1 MSLGGGGQGQQQ
13 LQQLSQ
19 EIQAIE
25 GEIEELEADIDDL
38 RQEQRD
44 MDEAIDALGQID
56 TGSTIQVPLGGGAY
70 VRAEVQDLDEVVVS
84 LGGDYA
90 AELEEDDAV
99 DALETR
105 KGAIDDQIE
114 TVTEEKQELES
125 EREQLEAQAQ
135 QMQQQMQQQQMQQMQ
150 QMADEADDGDE

>member
-13 LQQLSQ
+13 LQQISQ

-25 GEIEELEADIDDL
+25 AEIEELEGDIDDL
-38 RQEQRD
+38 RDEQRAI
-44 MDEAIDALGQID
+44 DEAVDAIGQIE

-70 VRAEVQDLDEVVVS
+70 VRAEVQDLDEIVVS

-90 AELEEDDAV
+90 AELDEESAV

-105 KGAIDDQIE
+105 KEALDDQIDD
-114 TVTEEKQELES
+114 VTEEKQEFES